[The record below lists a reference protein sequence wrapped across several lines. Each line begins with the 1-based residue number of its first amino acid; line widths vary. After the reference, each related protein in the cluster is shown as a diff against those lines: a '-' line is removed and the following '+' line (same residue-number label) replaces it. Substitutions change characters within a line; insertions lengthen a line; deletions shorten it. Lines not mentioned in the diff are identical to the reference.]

1 MILMYQLLELACLLN
16 SAYIINL
23 KTFTSALPLGIKLC
37 FFFSLLTCLATQG
50 NYSEI
55 IIPIELSDQY
65 ISGLVCLG
73 SKISKLKGHFMKNRS
88 FRLVQLLNLK
98 AKP

>member
-37 FFFSLLTCLATQG
+37 FFFPFWPALQLK
-50 NYSEI
+50 EI
-55 IIPIELSDQY
+55 I
-65 ISGLVCLG
+65 
-73 SKISKLKGHFMKNRS
+73 LK
-88 FRLVQLLNLK
+88 
-98 AKP
+98 